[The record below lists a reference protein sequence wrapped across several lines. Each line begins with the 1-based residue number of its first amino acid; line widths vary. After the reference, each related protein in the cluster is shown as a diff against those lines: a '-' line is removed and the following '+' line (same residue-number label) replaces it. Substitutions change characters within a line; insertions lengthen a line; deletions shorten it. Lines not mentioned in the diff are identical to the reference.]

1 MKITKVKV
9 LDNNTCG
16 MEELESGQLRRC
28 WEVQSI
34 TPVVVGNSI
43 KFVVVYLEVAWRD

>member
-9 LDNNTCG
+9 LDNDKHS
-16 MEELESGQLRRC
+16 MDELESGQSRHG

-43 KFVVVYLEVAWRD
+43 KFVVVYLGVA

>member
-9 LDNNTCG
+9 LDNNKYS
-16 MEELESGQLRRC
+16 MDELESGQSLRG

-34 TPVVVGNSI
+34 TPVVIGSSV
-43 KFVVVYLEVAWRD
+43 KFVVVYLDEA

>member
-9 LDNNTCG
+9 LDNNKYS
-16 MEELESGQLRRC
+16 MDELESGQSRRG

-43 KFVVVYLEVAWRD
+43 KFVVVYLEEA